1 MSNNQNFIRLSNEQK
16 VLLRQN
22 ISPSSEVR
30 LAERSLIVLTA
41 DGRSFVDTARL
52 TGHSLMT
59 VRKWCRRFRDGGIDA
74 LRDAARSGRPDRISA
89 AVKEQIIVLPQ
100 RDHTMNSCR
109 KVAEALHVSP
119 FTVHKIWSA
128 NGIKPH
134 LTHGFSLS
142 RDPRFEEKFWD
153 VVGLYL
159 APPEKA
165 IVLCCDEKTQI
176 QALERTQPGL
186 PLGVG
191 HVRTAT
197 HDYYRHGTT
206 TLFAA
211 LNYLDGKVIS
221 RIDEKHT
228 NVEWLKF
235 LKQIDKETQK
245 DLDLHLVVDNYA
257 THKHAAVG
265 EWLERHPRFH
275 IHFTPTGSSWMNLVE
290 RFFRDITD
298 HLRAESFPSL
308 KSLTTSIIDF
318 LAKRNEA
325 PRRYVWRKSGQ
336 EILDKIARAREAA
349 AHAQEDME
357 QI

>member
-1 MSNNQNFIRLSNEQK
+1 MSNNRNLIQLDNNLRSRLKGNCT
-16 VLLRQN
+16 
-22 ISPSSEVR
+22 PSSEKR
-30 LAERSLIVLTA
+30 LADRSSIILKA
-41 DGRSFVDTARL
+41 E
-52 TGHSLMT
+52 GHSFAEVSRATGASLPT
-59 VRKWCRRFRDGGIDA
+59 VRKWCRRFQSGGLDA
-74 LRDAARSGRPDRISA
+74 LRDAPRLGRPDSIAPSKKA
-89 AVKEQIIVLPQ
+89 QIISLPQ
-100 RDHTMNSCR
+100 QDHSMNSCR
-109 KVAEALHVSP
+109 KVADALGVSP
-119 FTVHKIWSA
+119 FTVHKVWAA
-128 NGIKPH
+128 NDMKPH

-211 LNYLDGKVIS
+211 LNYIDGKVIS
-221 RIDEKHT
+221 RLEDRHT
-228 NVEWLKF
+228 GEEWLRF
-235 LKQIDKETQK
+235 LKQIDRETPR
-245 DLDLHLVVDNYA
+245 DLGLHIVEDNYA
-257 THKHAAVG
+257 THKHATVM
-265 EWLERHPRFH
+265 EWLGKHPRFH

-290 RFFRDITD
+290 RFFRDVTD
-298 HLRAESFPSL
+298 HLRSESFPSL
-308 KSLTTSIIDF
+308 KALTESIIDF
-318 LAKRNEA
+318 LARRNEK

-336 EILDKIARAREAA
+336 EILDKIARARKAA
-349 AHAQEDME
+349 CIEKDMK
-357 QI
+357 

>member
-1 MSNNQNFIRLSNEQK
+1 MSNNQNFIHLSDEQK
-16 VLLRQN
+16 AMLKQN
-22 ISPSSEVR
+22 ISPSSELR
-30 LAERSLIVLTA
+30 LAERSSIVLAA
-41 DGRSFVDTARL
+41 DGHSFAETARL
-52 TGHSLMT
+52 TGHCQKT
-59 VRKWCRRFRDGGIDA
+59 VRKWCRRFHADGVAALCDA
-74 LRDAARSGRPDRISA
+74 KRPGRPERISPA
-89 AVKEQIIVLPQ
+89 TKEQIITLPQ
-100 RDHTMNSCR
+100 RDHLMNSCR
-109 KVAEALHVSP
+109 KVADALHVSP
-119 FTVHKIWSA
+119 FTVHKVWSA
-128 NGIKPH
+128 NEIKPH
-134 LTHGFSLS
+134 LTYGFTLS
-142 RDPRFEEKFWD
+142 GDPRFEEKFWD

-165 IVLCCDEKTQI
+165 LVLCCDEKTQI
-176 QALERTQPGL
+176 QALERAQPGL
-186 PLGVG
+186 PLGIG

-221 RIDEKHT
+221 RLDERHS

-235 LKQIDKETQK
+235 LKKIDDETPS
-245 DLDLHLVVDNYA
+245 DMELHLVEDNYA
-257 THKHAAVG
+257 THKHATVM
-265 EWLERHPRFH
+265 EWLEKHPRFH

-308 KSLTTSIIDF
+308 KALTDSIIGF
-318 LAKRNEA
+318 LAQRNEA

-349 AHAQEDME
+349 NIRENME
-357 QI
+357 RI